1 MVQRIS
7 YQEYLQK
14 HTSLLIIDVRSPGE
28 YDHAHIPSAM
38 NLPLFTNEERAIV
51 GTAYKQE
58 SKEEAIKIGL
68 DYFGPKMRSMVETV
82 ESLLSSRGEKQL
94 VVHCWRGGMRSGGVA
109 WLLDLYGYE
118 VFTLIGGYKAYRGH
132 VLDRFTKEFQI
143 KKITGYT
150 GSGKTTKLLELQ
162 KSGEQILDFEGLAKH
177 KGSAFGHIGLEAQP
191 SQEMFEN
198 LIASE
203 LDGLDKNCQIW
214 VEDECMRLGHVNIP
228 KPFFL
233 QMKVAPEMKLD
244 ISFEQRLD
252 NIMQDYGSLD
262 LQEVI
267 DAVIRI
273 KKRLGGLEM
282 QNILNL
288 LDQNEIRSA
297 YAILLKY
304 YDKAYDLAAMKN

>member
-1 MVQRIS
+1 MIQKIT
-7 YQEYLQK
+7 YEEYLQK
-14 HTSLLIIDVRSPGE
+14 YAPLLVVDVRSPGE
-28 YDHAHIPSAM
+28 YDHAHIPTAYNM
-38 NLPLFTNEERAIV
+38 PLFSNEERVVV

-58 SKEEAIKIGL
+58 SKEIAIKIGL
-68 DYFGPKMRSMVETV
+68 DYFGPKMRTIVETV
-82 ESLLSSRGEKQL
+82 ESLLSSRGEKQV

-118 VFTLIGGYKAYRGH
+118 VFTLIGGYKAYRTH
-132 VLDRFTKEFQI
+132 VLDLFTKEFQI

-150 GSGKTTKLLELQ
+150 GSGKTAKLLELQ

-198 LIASE
+198 LIASK
-203 LDGLDKNCQIW
+203 LDSLNRNSQIW
-214 VEDECMRLGHVNIP
+214 VEDECLRLGHVNIP

-252 NIMQDYGSLD
+252 NIIKEYGSLD
-262 LQEVI
+262 PQQVI

-273 KKRLGGLEM
+273 KKRLGGLET
-282 QNILNL
+282 QNILNFL
-288 LDQNEIRSA
+288 EQNDIRSA

-304 YDKAYDLAAMKN
+304 YDKAYDLAGLKV

>member
-1 MVQRIS
+1 MIQKIT
-7 YQEYLQK
+7 YDEYLQK
-14 HTSLLIIDVRSPGE
+14 HAPLLIVDVRSPGE
-28 YDHAHIPSAM
+28 YDHAHIPSAV
-38 NLPLFTNEERAIV
+38 NLPLFSNEERAVV
-51 GTAYKQE
+51 GTAYKQK
-58 SKEEAIKIGL
+58 SKEQAIKIGL

-132 VLDRFTKEFQI
+132 VLDLFTKEFQI

-150 GSGKTTKLLELQ
+150 GSGKTTKLVELQ
-162 KSGEQILDFEGLAKH
+162 ESGEQILDFEGLAKH

-203 LDGLDKNCQIW
+203 LVGLDKYRQIW

-233 QMKVAPEMKLD
+233 QMKAAPEMKLD

-273 KKRLGGLEM
+273 KKRLGGLET
-282 QNILNL
+282 QNILGFL
-288 LDQNEIRSA
+288 EQNDMRSA

-304 YDKAYDLAAMKN
+304 YDRAYDLADLKK